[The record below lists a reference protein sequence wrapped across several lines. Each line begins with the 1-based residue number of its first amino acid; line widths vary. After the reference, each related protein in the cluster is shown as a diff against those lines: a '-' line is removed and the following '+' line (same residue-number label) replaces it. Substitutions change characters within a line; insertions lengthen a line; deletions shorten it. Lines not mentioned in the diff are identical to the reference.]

1 MLKHSVV
8 SSSLLNMKLL
18 SIVMWQPQI
27 TDPRGNQHCQNRK
40 VEWDKYY
47 SCTQHDVMFHLS
59 YFKNQATEIDVV
71 SNLTLL
77 FLFLILF
84 EIIIISKIQNDNSIL
99 QWSVTVKL
107 PHSGIST
114 DIKYRSFNDISC
126 ISISFF
132 FFLIKATNTFK
143 KIYSIFSIY
152 KHHSS
157 KKITIQYYSTIL
169 PSVAAGIVQGI
180 GRKGNEKD
188 CIYTKK

>member
-1 MLKHSVV
+1 MHLTITVIHSIWLNFQCIFEEPFMLKHSVV

-114 DIKYRSFNDISC
+114 DIKYRSFKDISC

-132 FFLIKATNTFK
+132 FFN
-143 KIYSIFSIY
+143 
-152 KHHSS
+152 
-157 KKITIQYYSTIL
+157 
-169 PSVAAGIVQGI
+169 
-180 GRKGNEKD
+180 KGNQYFQKN
-188 CIYTKK
+188 IQHFLHI